1 MLHEYLCIVYNNN
14 NNNNNNN
21 NKVRENLS
29 RRKPQITHK
38 FCIPHKKHLW
48 EAWGAHTKSSSSGS
62 LAVKKQITKNKQDLY
77 RWIIIEQYSK
87 KLILLKQ
94 RDKE

>member
-29 RRKPQITHK
+29 RRKP
-38 FCIPHKKHLW
+38 
-48 EAWGAHTKSSSSGS
+48 
-62 LAVKKQITKNKQDLY
+62 
-77 RWIIIEQYSK
+77 
-87 KLILLKQ
+87 
-94 RDKE
+94 